1 MLATALS
8 ARHHPARARTTTAS
22 PAPLHPPAKP
32 QLSPSLYQREDT
44 PLCTPAPR
52 ETSLSQE
59 SSRSALAGGRVE
71 GSGVDELILRY
82 GEGPAFPLEML
93 VAASP
98 IAASPTASLEPIG
111 FGIMGGGRDDANNTS
126 ADPLPTSSN
135 PTSDTSAPSPNTSQ
149 EPSTSRDA
157 SSSNSSSSPSPSG
170 DTDTIPPPQVTM
182 VNGCTGVL
190 VHWPVTKG
198 TTFETF
204 PFHRIGDKP
213 GSVSFNVEIR
223 DRGGTL
229 VAFSKKIPAEV
240 AMLAQLAMDAAPQ
253 TNFVYLSDQ
262 QKTNLLRKRAEE
274 IRQFRV
280 KGLNFSRKLGTAL
293 RKISDYKR
301 FINAVAEQDIPR
313 LRNLVNVGLNRGA
326 SVSQIIRTMQMAKTL
341 DMALL
346 IFRLGG
352 RKLLYAVNQS
362 LDIPS
367 LRTLRNNMQF
377 TRVMPTVGWINTD
390 DIEHNIAEVVL
401 KPLAAASK
409 SQPARGVSLQID
421 EVAIEERVA
430 HSCYGLLGFCWCH
443 SMNAKLRLDTFQDAL
458 DLSKMVK
465 DGDVHM
471 GSEMTVVAAGC
482 FGGRPV
488 FPILAL
494 PTCKS
499 TGPEESKTIYQTVIE
514 VWNRCARNLVGPVW
528 SFATDGDAKRRKAG
542 FDEFCKTKLPV
553 TSPLYSTLA
562 GMVGMNLYTGLF
574 DITLDSDYKHIFKRV
589 CTQLRSR
596 RGIVLRNG
604 RIINADVL
612 KRFLLRLPG
621 QTEASVQRLLYPDD
635 PQDVPR
641 SVELMEKI
649 VEIGGAG
656 FEASD
661 PEVLADLDSPSMSL
675 TEQMTR
681 LSTFAHLSF
690 SIFRT
695 RRTDF
700 FSNQLYIDS
709 QTMVKNAFFCLAK
722 QQQLEREQPFYL
734 FQTGDDRLERLF
746 GKLRMLGGHNS
757 AMSYHQAIE
766 RLGHACDLQG
776 LYLRNPE
783 LEQTAVRLNM
793 TRSEHVDH
801 LNMDSWTGDVI
812 SGLCHA
818 PGAWFSGS
826 KRAAVI
832 FERPVREG
840 NARLLHHLR
849 RAWCRHDA
857 GPLGDSGRRQRQRRH
872 PRPRRGREKLLQTR
886 VGQWNSQR
894 TTRTTRVIRLTNV
907 FPNSPN
913 SKLPQ
918 NRPGFNPKAYLDVG
932 GGKMVHLQRI
942 CRLLFNRHYDPKSL
956 DRLKRVCGFKKL
968 NSHRH
973 NLDPNDVHGIDT
985 FLIGDLFLT
994 SAKGK
999 QSLNPTVS
1007 LAVVR
1012 CTAIHDGSTLLKSTF
1027 GATLRDPK
1035 SKIKLTG
1042 QVLTMELIPTLSD
1055 SDTVLPDSLP
1065 ATSAD
1070 IRSDDWT
1077 KDSESAHSWI
1087 WTGSYLVADSAMGG
1101 TSKSTDKVITVSIPG
1116 ILVEPIDPDAVD
1128 AGKTWEMRD
1137 GAMGA
1142 GCELLWSTM
1151 VENKLLPKDLPSVKS
1166 NGGFPYSFSDGTHA
1180 LLCKPATD
1188 RLVAHLQD
1196 KTNRDCHLCGEK
1208 KITNW

>member
-1 MLATALS
+1 
-8 ARHHPARARTTTAS
+8 
-22 PAPLHPPAKP
+22 
-32 QLSPSLYQREDT
+32 
-44 PLCTPAPR
+44 
-52 ETSLSQE
+52 
-59 SSRSALAGGRVE
+59 
-71 GSGVDELILRY
+71 
-82 GEGPAFPLEML
+82 
-93 VAASP
+93 
-98 IAASPTASLEPIG
+98 
-111 FGIMGGGRDDANNTS
+111 
-126 ADPLPTSSN
+126 
-135 PTSDTSAPSPNTSQ
+135 
-149 EPSTSRDA
+149 
-157 SSSNSSSSPSPSG
+157 
-170 DTDTIPPPQVTM
+170 
-182 VNGCTGVL
+182 
-190 VHWPVTKG
+190 
-198 TTFETF
+198 
-204 PFHRIGDKP
+204 
-213 GSVSFNVEIR
+213 
-223 DRGGTL
+223 
-229 VAFSKKIPAEV
+229 
-240 AMLAQLAMDAAPQ
+240 
-253 TNFVYLSDQ
+253 
-262 QKTNLLRKRAEE
+262 
-274 IRQFRV
+274 
-280 KGLNFSRKLGTAL
+280 
-293 RKISDYKR
+293 
-301 FINAVAEQDIPR
+301 
-313 LRNLVNVGLNRGA
+313 
-326 SVSQIIRTMQMAKTL
+326 
-341 DMALL
+341 
-346 IFRLGG
+346 
-352 RKLLYAVNQS
+352 
-362 LDIPS
+362 
-367 LRTLRNNMQF
+367 
-377 TRVMPTVGWINTD
+377 
-390 DIEHNIAEVVL
+390 
-401 KPLAAASK
+401 
-409 SQPARGVSLQID
+409 
-421 EVAIEERVA
+421 
-430 HSCYGLLGFCWCH
+430 
-443 SMNAKLRLDTFQDAL
+443 
-458 DLSKMVK
+458 
-465 DGDVHM
+465 
-471 GSEMTVVAAGC
+471 
-482 FGGRPV
+482 
-488 FPILAL
+488 
-494 PTCKS
+494 KS

-514 VWNRCARNLVGPVW
+514 VWNRCARNIVGPVW

-542 FDEFCKTKLPV
+542 FDEFCKTKLAV

-604 RIINADVL
+604 RIINTDVL

-649 VEIGGAG
+649 VEIRGAG

-661 PEVLADLDSPSMSL
+661 PEVLADLDSVTLLGEVLENLLTPFTEPSMSL

-722 QQQLEREQPFYL
+722 QQQLDREQPFYL

-818 PGAWFSGS
+818 PGAWLNGS

-832 FERPVREG
+832 FER
-840 NARLLHHLR
+840 LR
-849 RAWCRHDA
+849 FEKATYDYRTIFAVPGVDMMR
-857 GPLGDSGRRQRQRRH
+857 PLGDGKYPGVDEINAEDPSAIPAASTAAAPPSTKTGTGEAAANAS
-872 PRPRRGREKLLQTR
+872 RPVEQPADDEDDEGYTFDE
-886 VGQWNSQR
+886 
-894 TTRTTRVIRLTNV
+894 RL
-907 FPNSPN
+907 PQLPELE
-913 SKLPQ
+913 LPQ

-973 NLDPNDVHGIDT
+973 DLDPNDVHGIDT

-994 SAKGK
+994 LLRVE
-999 QSLNPTVS
+999 QTVS

-1055 SDTVLPDSLP
+1055 SDNVLPDSLP
-1065 ATSAD
+1065 ATSAN
-1070 IRSDDWT
+1070 IRPADWT

-1087 WTGSYLVADSAMGG
+1087 WTGSYLVVDSAMGG
-1101 TSKSTDKVITVSIPG
+1101 TSKSTDKVVTVSIPG

-1128 AGKTWEMRD
+1128 AVPRIG
-1137 GAMGA
+1137 
-1142 GCELLWSTM
+1142 
-1151 VENKLLPKDLPSVKS
+1151 
-1166 NGGFPYSFSDGTHA
+1166 
-1180 LLCKPATD
+1180 TD
-1188 RLVAHLQD
+1188 R
-1196 KTNRDCHLCGEK
+1196 
-1208 KITNW
+1208 